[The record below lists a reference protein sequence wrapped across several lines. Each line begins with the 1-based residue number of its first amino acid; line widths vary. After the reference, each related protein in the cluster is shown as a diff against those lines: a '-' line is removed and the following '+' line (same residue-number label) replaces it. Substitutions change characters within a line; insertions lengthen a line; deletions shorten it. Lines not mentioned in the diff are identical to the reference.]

1 MAEPP
6 KRRADVS
13 SAGASRVEKPV
24 RTPGVP
30 TSETARAADSV
41 PAPVGPFAILPMKFG
56 RYEVRREL
64 GKGQMGAVY
73 LAFDVELDRL
83 VALKVARVSASG
95 SAKLLK
101 RMEIEAKSAAKVDHP
116 LICKVYD
123 AGEIDGIRFIA
134 LQYIEGEDLKKYMKR
149 LGRKREPDEAVRIIL
164 QILRALEA
172 AHEQGV
178 IHRDLKPENVMLN
191 KKNEPVIMDFGLARK
206 TIASS
211 DAGLTQGMVVGTGY
225 YMSPEQAQGKAE
237 AIDHRTNLYSVG
249 VILFEM
255 LTGDWPF
262 TGGLIEV
269 MGKKVVQEPPSVLA
283 LNPTLNPQLA
293 AVCIKMIAKQR
304 GDRYVNCAEAVA
316 ALEAVDLKA
325 AVIPTPSIQIAES
338 APPIHVVEE
347 TPNFDF
353 LKEASAVSAIRKSP
367 ANVGKKNSAVGT
379 KKRSAQTSSFGVFG
393 TLLAWWKAL
402 TPMLRLTML
411 GSAGIGLIALA
422 VILFLPTKNGVLKIE
437 VDDPS
442 LLVKFDGSTIT
453 VDNDNQP
460 IKISQTANRTL
471 EVVYNNGPT
480 VESFTKEIVLKK
492 GDTRIVKVT
501 LVDGAVAIDGQRVVA
516 DASSRPKEPET
527 LQFDGKTAGE
537 QRELAPGIKFRWCPE
552 GTFFMGSPVVENGR
566 RNNEDLVQVTLTS
579 GFWLGETEVTQ
590 AQWKSLMQT
599 EPWQGKQ
606 LFKEGPEYAAGYIR
620 HGDSGNGE
628 LLVGSASEFCRRLT
642 EQERKAERLPVGWKY
657 ALPTEAQWEY
667 SCRAGTATK
676 YSFGD
681 NDESL
686 NDYAWWGAWAGDGN
700 AKTEQYAHLVGLKLP
715 NAWGLRDMHGNL
727 WEWCEDWYGENLPG
741 GRDPSGALENWGR
754 VYRGGCWAD
763 GATFCRSAYR
773 GRNPPDFQAYFH
785 GFRVA
790 VVHSSE

>member
-13 SAGASRVEKPV
+13 SADASRAEKPV
-24 RTPGVP
+24 PTPGVP

-41 PAPVGPFAILPMKFG
+41 PAPVGPFVNLPMKFG
-56 RYEVRREL
+56 RYEVRQEL

-237 AIDHRTNLYSVG
+237 AIDHRTDLYSVG
-249 VILFEM
+249 VMLFEM
-255 LTGDWPF
+255 LTGEWPF

-269 MGKKVVQEPPSVLA
+269 MGKKVVQEPPSVLT

-293 AVCIKMIAKQR
+293 AVCNKMIAKQR

-353 LKEASAVSAIRKSP
+353 LIEASAVSAIRKSP
-367 ANVGKKNSAVGT
+367 VNVGKKNSAVG
-379 KKRSAQTSSFGVFG
+379 KKQRSAQASEYGVFG
-393 TLLAWWKAL
+393 PLVAWWKAQ

-437 VDDPS
+437 IDDPTLS
-442 LLVKFDGSTIT
+442 VKFDGSTIT
-453 VDNDNQP
+453 VENDNQP

-471 EVVYNNGPT
+471 EVLYNNGTT
-480 VESFTKEIVLKK
+480 VESITKEIVLKK

-501 LVDGAVAIDGQRVVA
+501 LVDGAVAIDGQQVVA
-516 DASSRPKEPET
+516 ATPSPPKVPVH

-537 QRELAPGIKFRWCPE
+537 QRELAPGIKFRWCPA
-552 GTFFMGSPVVENGR
+552 GTFFMGSPATETGHNA
-566 RNNEDLVQVTLTS
+566 NEDTVQVTLTS

-590 AQWKSLMQT
+590 GQWKSLMQS
-599 EPWQGKQ
+599 EPWKGKQ
-606 LFKEGPEYAAGYIR
+606 YVKEGPDYAASYIS
-620 HGDSGNGE
+620 HGDAGNGE
-628 LLVGSASEFCRRLT
+628 LEADSASQFCRRLT
-642 EQERKAERLPVGWKY
+642 EQERKAGRLPVGWKY

-715 NAWGLRDMHGNL
+715 NAWGMRDMHGNV
-727 WEWCEDWYGENLPG
+727 WEWCGDRYGEKLSG
-741 GRDPSGALENWGR
+741 GRDPSGP
-754 VYRGGCWAD
+754 YRGSHRVFRGGGWSDYASY
-763 GATFCRSAYR
+763 CRSAYR
-773 GRNPPDFQAYFH
+773 NRNSPVSRGSNL

-790 VVHSSE
+790 AVPSSE